1 MKKRILALAGMAAT
15 MIFGMSLTSFAAEEP
30 KWIVPKGLSAGE
42 YQSMYGTSDWYV
54 CEGVAQCQAWAEA
67 NKGDI
72 IGIHLSTFPCARKIA
87 CKRLIKAL

>member
-42 YQSMYGTSDWYV
+42 YQSMYGTPIGMYV
-54 CEGVAQCQAWAEA
+54 REWRSVKLG
-67 NKGDI
+67 
-72 IGIHLSTFPCARKIA
+72 RK
-87 CKRLIKAL
+87 LIKVIL